1 MFLHTY
7 RAIGQQEKCRT
18 NAACGITGIAQRAR
32 LGMCCSLDKQGLPET
47 HVGLCNPRPAERYGS
62 QGEQSHNNQYNGN
75 LREGHPAFVSGSHGA
90 ATKK

>member
-1 MFLHTY
+1 MPHQCCLWHYWYCAT
-7 RAIGQQEKCRT
+7 RAPWHV
-18 NAACGITGIAQRAR
+18 R
-32 LGMCCSLDKQGLPET
+32 LLDKQGLPET

-90 ATKK
+90 TTKK